1 MENYPFD
8 TVGLNSETIDRF
20 DDAYKALKEKFN
32 IQLTGHIDFN
42 LKQFE
47 VFRNCMDVNLRGSFV
62 IKHERGDSYIL
73 FVEVRYRLNETH
85 YQTTGNYGSYEQY
98 EYQVWGLTYV
108 KQNFGRVLIRRETLT
123 DKLLELIHPMEL
135 DFKEDKPFS
144 NTFYVMVNDHLKAS
158 LAMNRNFRNA
168 VMDIRDND
176 FIIEVVDHTLIIGN
190 YDPVIPEKSI
200 HIGEFVERIAELC

>member
-20 DDAYKALKEKFN
+20 YDTYKALKEKFN
-32 IQLTGHIDFN
+32 IQLTGYIDFN
-42 LKQFE
+42 LEQFE
-47 VFRNCMDVNLRGSFV
+47 VFKNCLDVNVKGSYV

-73 FVEVRYRLNETH
+73 FVEVHYKLGDVKHTTH
-85 YQTTGNYGSYEQY
+85 HQ

-123 DKLLELIHPMEL
+123 DKILELMHPLEL
-135 DFKEDKPFS
+135 DFKEDKAFS
-144 NTFYVMVNDHLKAS
+144 DTFYVVVNDHVKAG
-158 LAMNRNFRNA
+158 LCMDRNFRNA

-176 FIIEVVDHTLIIGN
+176 FMIEVVDHTLIIGN
-190 YDPVIPEKSI
+190 YDPIVAETSI
-200 HIGEFVERIAELC
+200 HLAEFVARVAEGC